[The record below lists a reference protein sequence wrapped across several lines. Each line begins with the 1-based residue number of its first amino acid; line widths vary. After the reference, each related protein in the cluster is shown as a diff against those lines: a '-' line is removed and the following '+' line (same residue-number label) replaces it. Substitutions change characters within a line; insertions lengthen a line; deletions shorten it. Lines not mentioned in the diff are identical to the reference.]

1 MAVLDIR
8 VLGAPILRERTPLLN
23 EVTDSTRALIADMF
37 ETMYAAEGIGLA
49 APQVG
54 RIERV
59 CVVDVDDEPLAL
71 VNPEIIAREGSERG
85 EEGCLSI
92 PEIFGD
98 VDRSEYIVVRAIDQ
112 DGNAIELEAHELLA
126 RCIQHEI
133 DHLDGKLFIDY
144 MSLLKRKFMARK
156 WDGEVAR
163 YPGFVRKLDPL
174 APRKRL
180 SRKRNHDVNSLAD
193 GATNEEP
200 DQNTDEAAE
209 AGDENAPRG
218 ATEHPFAPEL

>member
-8 VLGAPILRERTPLLN
+8 VLGDPILRERTTLLK

-54 RIERV
+54 RSERV
-59 CVVDVDDEPLAL
+59 CVVDVDGTPLAL
-71 VNPEIIAREGSERG
+71 VNPEITSREGIERG

-98 VDRSEYIVVRAIDQ
+98 VDRSEHIMVRALDQ
-112 DGNAIELEAHELLA
+112 DGKPIELEAHDLLA
-126 RCIQHEI
+126 RCILHEL

-156 WDGEVAR
+156 WEGEAAK
-163 YPGFVRKLDPL
+163 YPGFIRKLDPA
-174 APRKRL
+174 APRKRR
-180 SRKRNHDVNSLAD
+180 SRSRSAAA
-193 GATNEEP
+193 GETN
-200 DQNTDEAAE
+200 
-209 AGDENAPRG
+209 AGEQDSGE
-218 ATEHPFAPEL
+218 ATEPPFEPEL